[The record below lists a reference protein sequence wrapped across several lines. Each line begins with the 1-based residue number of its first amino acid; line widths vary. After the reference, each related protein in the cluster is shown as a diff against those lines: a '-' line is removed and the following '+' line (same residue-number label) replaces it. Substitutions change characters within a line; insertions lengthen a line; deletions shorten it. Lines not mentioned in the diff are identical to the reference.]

1 MNNPVALEPVA
12 GAVRPVRSPRE
23 TLGDLLKAVPRPT
36 PAQALALL
44 AFLALVLVVAHYG
57 SLTALGA
64 VALVAAVIPLLLWP
78 EAATLLMVF
87 LLYANIPAVA
97 SQHHGVPRIL
107 AGAFILLL
115 IIPLGRIAL
124 VRREPLKAD
133 RTFGGM
139 LLFLGV
145 LLIAS
150 LRARGLGFAMDR
162 ILTFAV
168 EGLLLYWLVINVVRT
183 LATLRRVV
191 WSILAAGALLGGL
204 TAYQEAT
211 GSFDQQFGGLAQRNY
226 EYLALKGSLLA
237 APDDPDVR
245 AQVEEVLQRT
255 GGERTQRAEGPV
267 DEPNR
272 FAQILLVLLP
282 LAAFAYRTS
291 RSRGSRIAAAM
302 LGLLIASGIAFSD
315 SRGAL
320 VALVMVV
327 VAAVKMRWVRPSHL
341 LIGCVLMIPLVPVV
355 APRLPER
362 IVSIATAVS
371 LVGDDRP
378 GAADG
383 AIRGRATEMLAA
395 FQAFMDHPVIGVGPG
410 QYRPFYS
417 EEYHRRN
424 PRLSFRDIEGT
435 RRAHTLYLELAAE
448 LGVVGLVAFLS
459 IVLLLMRDLGAIRRR
474 WAGHPELAD
483 LAAAF
488 QLTLFAYLATAVFL
502 HMAYER
508 YYWFLLALAG
518 AGVEIARRL
527 EWSPAHREG
536 AP

>member
-1 MNNPVALEPVA
+1 MNRPIALSVG
-12 GAVRPVRSPRE
+12 GAARPVRSLRE
-23 TLGDLLKAVPRPT
+23 TLADALRAIPRPT

-44 AFLALVLVVAHYG
+44 SFLGLVLVVLQYG
-57 SLTALGA
+57 TPTALGA

-97 SQHHGVPRIL
+97 SQHHGVPRFL
-107 AGAFILLL
+107 AGAFVLLL

-124 VRREPLKAD
+124 VRREALKAD

-150 LRARGLGFAMDR
+150 LRARGLGLAMDR

-183 LATLRRVV
+183 LSTLRRVI
-191 WSILAAGALLGGL
+191 WAILIAGAMLGGL
-204 TAYQEAT
+204 TTYQEMT

-226 EYLALKGSLLA
+226 EYLALKGGLLA
-237 APDDPDVR
+237 EPDDPDVR

-282 LAAFAYRTS
+282 LAAFAYRTG
-291 RSRGSRIAAAM
+291 RSRGSRIAAAT

-320 VALVMVV
+320 IALVVV
-327 VAAVKMRWVRPSHL
+327 IAAAVKMRWVRPAHL
-341 LIGCVLMIPLVPVV
+341 LVGCILMIPIVPVV

-362 IVSIATAVS
+362 IVSIAAAAS
-371 LVGDDRP
+371 LVGADRP

-395 FQAFMDHPVIGVGPG
+395 FQAFLDHPVIGVGPG

-417 EEYHRRN
+417 EEYHQRN
-424 PRLSFRDIEGT
+424 PRLAFRDIKGT

-459 IVLLLMRDLGAIRRR
+459 IVLLLMRELGVMRRR
-474 WAGHPELAD
+474 WAGHPQLAD
-483 LAAAF
+483 LAAAL
-488 QLTLFAYLATAVFL
+488 QLTLLAYLATGVFL
-502 HMAYER
+502 HLAYER

-527 EWSPAHREG
+527 EWSPAHGEG